1 MIIGEAMKLIKIFG
15 LPLAFF
21 ICMSAVQA
29 KELSPK
35 FVAADANKDEKLS
48 KDEVV
53 AFVVNRAGKR
63 GEELFQKLDANGDSS
78 VTKDEAKEKKMQ
90 KMGLINADTSNDGK
104 LSKDEVV
111 AFLEKRAEERAGR
124 RFLQVDRNADGFV
137 TSEEA
142 KQAKQQAKQK
152 EKEKEADDTE
162 SEDEPL

>member
-21 ICMSAVQA
+21 ICMGAVQA
-29 KELSPK
+29 KELSPR

-53 AFVVNRAGKR
+53 AFVVNRAEKR
-63 GEELFQKLDANGDSS
+63 GEELFQKLDANNDSS
-78 VTKDEAKEKKMQ
+78 VTKDEAKGKKMQ

-111 AFLEKRAEERAGR
+111 AFLEKKAEERAGK
-124 RFLQVDRNADGFV
+124 RFLQVDINADGFV
-137 TSEEA
+137 TPEEA
-142 KQAKQQAKQK
+142 KQAKQK
-152 EKEKEADDTE
+152 EKEKEAADDTE
-162 SEDEPL
+162 SENEPL

>member
-111 AFLEKRAEERAGR
+111 AFLEKRAEERAGK

-137 TSEEA
+137 TPEEA
-142 KQAKQQAKQK
+142 KQAKQ
-152 EKEKEADDTE
+152 KEKEADDDTE
-162 SEDEPL
+162 SENEPL

>member
-21 ICMSAVQA
+21 ICMGAVQA
-29 KELSPK
+29 KELSPR

-53 AFVVNRAGKR
+53 AFVVNRAEKR
-63 GEELFQKLDANGDSS
+63 GEELFQKLDANNDSS
-78 VTKDEAKEKKMQ
+78 VTKDEAKGKKMQ
-90 KMGLINADTSNDGK
+90 KMGLINADTSDDGK

-111 AFLEKRAEERAGR
+111 AFLEKKAEERAGK
-124 RFLQVDRNADGFV
+124 RFLQVDKNADGFV
-137 TSEEA
+137 TPEEA
-142 KQAKQQAKQK
+142 KQAKQK
-152 EKEKEADDTE
+152 EKKKEADDDTE